1 MTLGLEMLKM
11 TSPRSPR
18 STLLWCA
25 MPPLPW
31 KAITTPNGISEY
43 VALLSFL
50 PLKHYRTIPL
60 FFWLT
65 FQTQR
70 QLNNARGLIGY
81 SLHAQPLR
89 RQFWT
94 LSAWE
99 DQQSLML
106 FVCQAPHDRIMQ
118 TLAPHMGKTHFVQW
132 KVKAAEIPLNWA
144 EAKRR
149 MQ

>member
-1 MTLGLEMLKM
+1 ML
-11 TSPRSPR
+11 
-18 STLLWCA
+18 
-25 MPPLPW
+25 PLPW
-31 KAITTPNGISEY
+31 KTLTAPNGVSEY

-70 QLNNARGLIGY
+70 QLREANGLIGY

-94 LSAWE
+94 LSVWE
-99 DQQSLML
+99 DQRSLMD
-106 FVCQAPHDRIMQ
+106 FVRQVPHGKIMQ
-118 TLAPHMGKTHFVQW
+118 TLAPHMSKTQFVQW
-132 KVKAAEIPLNWA
+132 KVKASDIPLNWNA
-144 EAKRR
+144 AKAR
-149 MQ
+149 MR